1 MVLSLLFNPEGA
13 CNGSYST
20 TIINISHFVEV
31 LTISYCWYLRIHT
44 EAYLYSAHDT
54 SLHRSTSLYL
64 FPIRK
69 YHIFVSFLLF
79 QAPPQYEFK
88 YGVND
93 EHTHDIKEQAER
105 RIGDKV
111 EGYYKLLEADGT
123 TRTVHYAADK
133 HTGFNAQVVKSGHAA
148 HPPPA
153 PIQKVVAAPILSYT
167 HSAPTLSY
175 SSGLGAY
182 H

>member
-1 MVLSLLFNPEGA
+1 MA
-13 CNGSYST
+13 CVKIAVIVALAVTTLASPVYESQSYIQSSSGHA
-20 TIINISHFVEV
+20 ISHAPI
-31 LTISYCWYLRIHT
+31 LTYAQEPVITYAHAPI
-44 EAYLYSAHDT
+44 EAEHY
-54 SLHRSTSLYL
+54 
-64 FPIRK
+64 
-69 YHIFVSFLLF
+69 
-79 QAPPQYEFK
+79 APPQYEFK

-153 PIQKVVAAPILSYT
+153 PIQKVVAAPILTYT
-167 HSAPTLSY
+167 HSTPTLSY